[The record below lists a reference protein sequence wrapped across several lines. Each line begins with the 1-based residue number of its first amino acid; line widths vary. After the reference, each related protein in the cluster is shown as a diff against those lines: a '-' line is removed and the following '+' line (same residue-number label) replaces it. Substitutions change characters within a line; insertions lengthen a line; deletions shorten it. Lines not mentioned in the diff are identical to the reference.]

1 MVGVGEYEN
10 YHGHFSAFDIARE
23 IYGQMYLN
31 IFSIHNTFLRK
42 NQAVEN
48 YEVAKLLKNVLTW
61 RIEVTLLILTLNSMY
76 DDLKRTRRIYN
87 IMKKPRYNKPW
98 KNDR

>member
-1 MVGVGEYEN
+1 MGVGEYEN

-31 IFSIHNTFLRK
+31 IFSIHNTFLKK

-48 YEVAKLLKNVLTW
+48 YEVAKLLKKCTNLQNRGDLTNINIEFNV
-61 RIEVTLLILTLNSMY
+61 R
-76 DDLKRTRRIYN
+76 
-87 IMKKPRYNKPW
+87 
-98 KNDR
+98 